1 MNPVSE
7 EYVVA
12 GLTPVP
18 VKLASN
24 VFLEHVSS
32 QHE

>member
-18 VKLASN
+18 VKLTSN
-24 VFLEHVSS
+24 VFVQHV
-32 QHE
+32 